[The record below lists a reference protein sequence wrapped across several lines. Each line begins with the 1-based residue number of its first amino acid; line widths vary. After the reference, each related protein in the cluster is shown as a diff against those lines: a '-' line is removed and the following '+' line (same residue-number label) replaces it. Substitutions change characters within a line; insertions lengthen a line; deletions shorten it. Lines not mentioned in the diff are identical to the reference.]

1 MDRNEILQKV
11 KDLVVET
18 LEVSADEIDES
29 TAYEDL
35 GADSFDMLELVT
47 AMEDEFGATMDEDQL
62 GTIKTIGDTVDAVA
76 AAL

>member
-1 MDRNEILQKV
+1 MDRNVILQKV